1 MECITALG
9 NQYKA
14 PAAVA
19 LGFFDGVHM
28 GHRAVLQ
35 HELNRE
41 GLVPACFSFTFEN
54 GKSMLCTE
62 EEQLSLLEQLGIQ
75 VLFRPAAKDIF
86 GLTPQQFVTDV
97 LKNTFHAKF
106 VSCGYDFTFGKNK
119 AGDVQTL
126 RQLCAKEG
134 IQVQVVDNVLL
145 DGVSVHST
153 KIKEYL
159 QEGDC
164 ESAKAMLGYAYSF
177 TGRVDHG
184 RKLGRTINFPTVNV
198 VPDPHKLLPKYGVYA
213 AKIEIDGQSFDG
225 VTNVG
230 VKPTVQGTTPLTETH
245 IFDLE
250 GDLYGK
256 TITVSLENFIRPEQK
271 FDSILQLQNQINA
284 DVNLAKKL
292 LKK

>member
-35 HELNRE
+35 HVLNQN

-54 GKSMLCTE
+54 SKNMLCTE
-62 EEQLSLLEQLGIQ
+62 AERLALLENFGIQ
-75 VLFRPAAKDIF
+75 VLFSPAARDIF

-97 LKNTFHAKF
+97 LKNTFHAKL
-106 VSCGYDFTFGKNK
+106 VSCGYDFTFGRNK
-119 AGDVQTL
+119 SGDVQTL

-164 ESAKAMLGYAYSF
+164 VSAKAMLGYAYSF
-177 TGRVDHG
+177 TGVVAHG
-184 RKLGRTINFPTVNV
+184 KKLGRTLHFPTVNV
-198 VPDPHKLLPKYGVYA
+198 VPDSCKFLPRYGVYA
-213 AKIEIDGQSFDG
+213 SRIIIDGQSFDG

-230 VKPTVQGTTPLTETH
+230 TKPTVQGATPLTETH
-245 IFDLE
+245 IFDFE

-256 TITVSLENFIRPEQK
+256 TITVSLEKFIRPEQK
-271 FDSILQLQNQINA
+271 FDSISQLQNQINA
-284 DVNLAKKL
+284 DVNLVKKL
-292 LKK
+292 FEK